1 KAVAEAA
8 FQQAIAEGADPR
20 EAVWAAEDAVREEFD
35 RNRDPNR
42 VEIEATSASIEDA
55 IQRGA
60 TAEDAL
66 RQQLS
71 GPDTTAEDV
80 RIAQEAAYQSLDNVF
95 RNNDTDGFAF
105 IVENTKGRESAG
117 EDAFREALLEGRSID
132 EAFGAAFEANL
143 AAAGGPGQ
151 DGRIDFLA
159 ADLFVQGFDPGL
171 RASAL
176 IREVIDEI
184 RVVSDLSEGTTSTFN
199 EVINATTGNDVL
211 SGAPGNNVNTQFF
224 MVQGSSMGGNDTIA
238 GGGGQD
244 EIFMQN
250 LTDVLLIAD
259 FTGGGV
265 NSNMTFSTKDGSVTG
280 TAAVTSVE
288 QMFFASGSVS
298 QRMGVPFDGRGFA
311 IAGTSGNDTIDL
323 TRDGT
328 SSADL
333 TFGSLTIDLDD
344 SSIFGSVI
352 FGGGGNDTITS
363 SGRDSGDIIF
373 GGDGDDI
380 IHSKVGD
387 ETIVAGDGDD
397 TIIVSNPNGF
407 FSGDGTIGEDISG
420 GSNTSVGDTLQI
432 GDASTST
439 GLTFIISTNFGESA
453 TVVGMENLHFFK
465 SNTTLRLFED
475 NFINFDRITAE
486 SGVSGI
492 ALIGASQQINLS
504 TLDVTSAVTSLTAI
518 SSLGSGVRVFDAN
531 DTVGRTLIGTADG
544 DTLSGFGGDDIFQMG
559 GGRDT
564 LSGGDGNDTFQ
575 IAAASDI
582 TSGINLSGGN
592 GTDSVVLT
600 STSISSLVFP
610 KNNTSIATTETF
622 DLSGGAAAGVTLDLT
637 GNELDRISN
646 FLGDGTTDVINV
658 STNNFNAQ
666 GKTFNGIET
675 ITLTQTV
682 GSNPDNLASSS
693 QEFTV
698 DNTTSITGLAN
709 LTGTLDSAGA
719 ADDDLV
725 IKGSVDLTG
734 ITFTNIDDIRLD
746 DGSGVRQTIGVNAS
760 TSLGLTE
767 INDFTGGS
775 GSTTD
780 RFDYKSNLVSGN
792 GTSVSAS
799 NDFTLTEI
807 DSSARATDVI
817 SSNATGVIDFETTVN
832 TNNLGIDIINSTLSQ
847 ITTAVEA
854 LLESTNSSNN
864 LTGSSAQVAQG
875 NANTDS
881 LLIFYDN
888 DEDAVIIRYQ
898 EGSTSEADFNGELSV
913 VAIFDNPGSVTTFDN
928 ANII

>member
-1 KAVAEAA
+1 M
-8 FQQAIAEGADPR
+8 
-20 EAVWAAEDAVREEFD
+20 
-35 RNRDPNR
+35 
-42 VEIEATSASIEDA
+42 
-55 IQRGA
+55 
-60 TAEDAL
+60 
-66 RQQLS
+66 
-71 GPDTTAEDV
+71 
-80 RIAQEAAYQSLDNVF
+80 
-95 RNNDTDGFAF
+95 
-105 IVENTKGRESAG
+105 
-117 EDAFREALLEGRSID
+117 LEGRSID

-199 EVINATTGNDVL
+199 EIINATTGNDVL
-211 SGAPGNNVNTQFF
+211 AGAPGNNVNTQFF

-420 GSNTSVGDTLQI
+420 GSNSSVGDTLQI

-439 GLTFIISTNFGESA
+439 GLTFIISTNFGESRDR
-453 TVVGMENLHFFK
+453 GRMENLHFFK

-518 SSLGSGVRVFDAN
+518 SSLGAASGFLMQ
-531 DTVGRTLIGTADG
+531 TMPFGRTLIGTGWMTIPCRVLVAM
-544 DTLSGFGGDDIFQMG
+544 IFS
-559 GGRDT
+559 RW
-564 LSGGDGNDTFQ
+564 
-575 IAAASDI
+575 AA
-582 TSGINLSGGN
+582 
-592 GTDSVVLT
+592 VVT
-600 STSISSLVFP
+600 PSPVAM
-610 KNNTSIATTETF
+610 ATIRF
-622 DLSGGAAAGVTLDLT
+622 RLRQHPILQAA
-637 GNELDRISN
+637 
-646 FLGDGTTDVINV
+646 
-658 STNNFNAQ
+658 
-666 GKTFNGIET
+666 
-675 ITLTQTV
+675 
-682 GSNPDNLASSS
+682 
-693 QEFTV
+693 
-698 DNTTSITGLAN
+698 
-709 LTGTLDSAGA
+709 
-719 ADDDLV
+719 
-725 IKGSVDLTG
+725 
-734 ITFTNIDDIRLD
+734 
-746 DGSGVRQTIGVNAS
+746 
-760 TSLGLTE
+760 
-767 INDFTGGS
+767 
-775 GSTTD
+775 
-780 RFDYKSNLVSGN
+780 
-792 GTSVSAS
+792 
-799 NDFTLTEI
+799 
-807 DSSARATDVI
+807 
-817 SSNATGVIDFETTVN
+817 
-832 TNNLGIDIINSTLSQ
+832 
-847 ITTAVEA
+847 
-854 LLESTNSSNN
+854 
-864 LTGSSAQVAQG
+864 
-875 NANTDS
+875 
-881 LLIFYDN
+881 
-888 DEDAVIIRYQ
+888 
-898 EGSTSEADFNGELSV
+898 
-913 VAIFDNPGSVTTFDN
+913 
-928 ANII
+928 

>member
-1 KAVAEAA
+1 MRKPSAVGATEEEKAVAEAA

-105 IVENTKGRESAG
+105 IVENTKGRENAG

-199 EVINATTGNDVL
+199 EIINATTGNDVL
-211 SGAPGNNVNTQFF
+211 AGAPGNNVNTQFF

-298 QRMGVPFDGRGFA
+298 QRLGVPFDGRGFA

-407 FSGDGTIGEDISG
+407 
-420 GSNTSVGDTLQI
+420 L
-432 GDASTST
+432 A
-439 GLTFIISTNFGESA
+439 
-453 TVVGMENLHFFK
+453 GMGQL
-465 SNTTLRLFED
+465 
-475 NFINFDRITAE
+475 A
-486 SGVSGI
+486 
-492 ALIGASQQINLS
+492 
-504 TLDVTSAVTSLTAI
+504 
-518 SSLGSGVRVFDAN
+518 
-531 DTVGRTLIGTADG
+531 
-544 DTLSGFGGDDIFQMG
+544 
-559 GGRDT
+559 
-564 LSGGDGNDTFQ
+564 
-575 IAAASDI
+575 
-582 TSGINLSGGN
+582 
-592 GTDSVVLT
+592 
-600 STSISSLVFP
+600 
-610 KNNTSIATTETF
+610 
-622 DLSGGAAAGVTLDLT
+622 
-637 GNELDRISN
+637 RIS
-646 FLGDGTTDVINV
+646 LEVQIPPSEIHSKLATHQRR
-658 STNNFNAQ
+658 Q
-666 GKTFNGIET
+666 G
-675 ITLTQTV
+675 
-682 GSNPDNLASSS
+682 
-693 QEFTV
+693 
-698 DNTTSITGLAN
+698 
-709 LTGTLDSAGA
+709 
-719 ADDDLV
+719 
-725 IKGSVDLTG
+725 
-734 ITFTNIDDIRLD
+734 
-746 DGSGVRQTIGVNAS
+746 
-760 TSLGLTE
+760 
-767 INDFTGGS
+767 
-775 GSTTD
+775 
-780 RFDYKSNLVSGN
+780 
-792 GTSVSAS
+792 
-799 NDFTLTEI
+799 
-807 DSSARATDVI
+807 
-817 SSNATGVIDFETTVN
+817 
-832 TNNLGIDIINSTLSQ
+832 
-847 ITTAVEA
+847 
-854 LLESTNSSNN
+854 
-864 LTGSSAQVAQG
+864 
-875 NANTDS
+875 
-881 LLIFYDN
+881 
-888 DEDAVIIRYQ
+888 
-898 EGSTSEADFNGELSV
+898 
-913 VAIFDNPGSVTTFDN
+913 
-928 ANII
+928 